1 MRIGLY
7 PGSFDPITNG
17 HIDIIKRSLP
27 LVDKLIIA
35 IGVSATKKP
44 LFSFQ
49 QREAMLKAEI
59 GGLAEELG
67 VEIEL
72 ISFQDLLVNVA
83 RAHKAQI
90 IIRGLRNGED
100 FEYEA
105 QMTAMNRTMA
115 DDIETIFLSASPET
129 AHISSTLVRQIQ
141 SMKGDISPFV
151 PKAVMDNIKQ

>member
-17 HIDIIKRSLP
+17 HIDIIKRSLV
-27 LVDKLIIA
+27 LVDKLVIA
-35 IGVSATKKP
+35 IGVSATKTP
-44 LFSFQ
+44 LFSFE
-49 QREAMLKAEI
+49 QRQAMLEAEI
-59 GGLAEELG
+59 GPMAEKLG
-67 VEIEL
+67 VEMQV

-83 RAHKAQI
+83 RAQGAQI

-115 DDIETIFLSASPET
+115 SDVETVFLSASPET
-129 AHISSTLVRQIQ
+129 AHISSTLVRQILA
-141 SMKGDISPFV
+141 MKGDISPFV
-151 PKAVMDNIKQ
+151 PKSALENL

>member
-17 HIDIIKRSLP
+17 HIDIIKRSLV
-27 LVDKLIIA
+27 LVDRLVIA
-35 IGVSATKKP
+35 IGISATKTP
-44 LFSFQ
+44 LFSFE
-49 QREAMLKAEI
+49 QREAMLQAEI
-59 GGLAEELG
+59 GPLAEKLG
-67 VEIEL
+67 VEMQV

-83 RAHKAQI
+83 RDQGAQL

-115 DDIETIFLSASPET
+115 SEIETVFLSASPET
-129 AHISSTLVRQIQ
+129 AHISSTLVRQIL

-151 PKAVMDNIKQ
+151 PKSVLDNL

>member
-1 MRIGLY
+1 MRTGLY

-17 HIDIIKRSLP
+17 HIDIIKRSLG

-44 LFSFQ
+44 LFSFE
-49 QREAMLKAEI
+49 QREAMLTAEI
-59 GGLAEELG
+59 GGLAKQMG
-67 VEIEL
+67 VEIEV

-83 RAHKAQI
+83 RKHKAQF

-115 DDIETIFLSASPET
+115 SDIETIFLSASPET
-129 AHISSTLVRQIQ
+129 AHISSTLVRQIL

-151 PKAVMDNIKQ
+151 PKAVLDNIQQ

>member
-17 HIDIIKRSLP
+17 HIDIIKRSLV
-27 LVDKLIIA
+27 LVDKLVIA
-35 IGVSATKKP
+35 IGVSATKTP
-44 LFSFQ
+44 LFSFE
-49 QREAMLKAEI
+49 QRQAMLEAEI
-59 GGLAEELG
+59 GPMAEKLG
-67 VEIEL
+67 VEMQV

-83 RAHKAQI
+83 RAQGAQI

-115 DDIETIFLSASPET
+115 SDVETVFLSASPET
-129 AHISSTLVRQIQ
+129 AHISSTLVRQILA
-141 SMKGDISPFV
+141 MKGDISPFV
-151 PKAVMDNIKQ
+151 PKSVLENL